1 MREAEK
7 NELLKA
13 LNADWDFSFNKT
25 RIRRSYSLPD
35 YISAIK
41 LLEKITALSEELNH
55 HPEIH
60 LGWGHLEIELWTHTK
75 DDLSVLD
82 FELAR
87 RIDQASL
94 TTSV

>member
-1 MREAEK
+1 MNEAEK

-13 LNADWDFSFNKT
+13 LHGDWDFSFNKT
-25 RIRRSYSLPD
+25 RIRRSFSLPD

-41 LLEKITALSEELNH
+41 LLEKITPLAEELNH
-55 HPEIH
+55 HPEVQ
-60 LGWGHLEIELWTHTK
+60 LGWGHLDIELYTHTK
-75 DDLSVLD
+75 TDLTVLD

>member
-1 MREAEK
+1 MSEEEK

-13 LNADWDFSFNKT
+13 LHSDWDFSFNKT
-25 RIRRSYSLPD
+25 RIRRSYSFAD
-35 YISAIK
+35 YMSAIK
-41 LLEKITALSEELNH
+41 LLEKITILSEELNH
-55 HPEIH
+55 HPEIQ
-60 LGWGHLEIELWTHTK
+60 LGWGHLEVELWTHTK